1 MAFYEIWQ
9 LKTFTILQPIY
20 TTISEAGAKGNGS
33 VIDIKDLKYI

>member
-20 TTISEAGAKGNGS
+20 ETISEANANGNGS
-33 VIDIKDLKYI
+33 VLDIKALKYI